1 MDEPWL
7 TQYSV
12 VFHSLPTEWFGV
24 KRCAS
29 DSFCEARPLSN
40 PMAFSLH
47 SFLRGFLIWASAA
60 RAFPAPLLH
69 LSCTSPDLSCTF
81 PDLSCTSPDLLRLSS
96 LPLCCTSPAR
106 LPAAPLLK
114 FSCTSP
120 APLLHLSCTPPDP
133 CCTSLPCTSP
143 AEVRRLSDRHFKP
156 FQNQCEAMQSFL
168 YVFYINLSG
177 VVTCWACMA
186 PLLTSPAPLLHP
198 SCTSPHL
205 SAPLLRFS
213 DLSCTFPDPCCTSL
227 PCTSPA
233 EVRRLSERHFKPFQ
247 NKCEAMQSFY
257 MFFI

>member
-1 MDEPWL
+1 
-7 TQYSV
+7 
-12 VFHSLPTEWFGV
+12 
-24 KRCAS
+24 
-29 DSFCEARPLSN
+29 
-40 PMAFSLH
+40 
-47 SFLRGFLIWASAA
+47 
-60 RAFPAPLLH
+60 
-69 LSCTSPDLSCTF
+69 
-81 PDLSCTSPDLLRLSS
+81 
-96 LPLCCTSPAR
+96 
-106 LPAAPLLK
+106 
-114 FSCTSP
+114 
-120 APLLHLSCTPPDP
+120 
-133 CCTSLPCTSP
+133 
-143 AEVRRLSDRHFKP
+143 
-156 FQNQCEAMQSFL
+156 MQSFL

-257 MFFI
+257 MFFLYKAIRCGYVLGLHGTSPDLSCTSPAPFLHLS